1 MLACLFN
8 NKTSE
13 SWVWALRDGCAHGQ
27 MSVYV
32 HVRSLCPLAPLS
44 FLYFLLHRKGLG
56 T

>member
-8 NKTSE
+8 NKTLE

-27 MSVYV
+27 RSVCV
-32 HVRSLCPLAPLS
+32 RVRSLSPPAPLS